1 MKLICFDLHISKT
14 SLLATP
20 LAPGKVREVTVGG
33 AGDDS
38 AVQVLELLGAVVE
51 GDDLGGTDEGEVQRV
66 EEEDDVLALVVVQ
79 GDLLELS
86 LDNSSSLELGGRHLW
101 LKSHYFY
108 LVWSLSEI
116 K

>member
-1 MKLICFDLHISKT
+1 MRVCPILQFNAACQAYLCINL
-14 SLLATP
+14 
-20 LAPGKVREVTVGG
+20 
-33 AGDDS
+33 
-38 AVQVLELLGAVVE
+38 LELLDPVRKGN
-51 GDDLGGTDEGEVQRV
+51 DLGGTDEGEVQRV

-79 GDLLELS
+79 GYLLELS

-101 LKSHYFY
+101 LKSHDFY